1 MCEISPPLP
10 APALHCFNNTPTA
23 MASKIDP
30 ALVQMFAENV
40 RAQVITR
47 APPPPPPPAP
57 GLKLDPAIVQK
68 IAQRVPVFAGM
79 SPELLL
85 ATLGRADTYPVKS
98 GEPVFNEGDTGTAF
112 YVAVSG
118 EFVVQKQRNGE
129 SVTLA
134 KLGTGECFGEMAL
147 VRNDVRTATVVALRD
162 SMTMRF
168 ERERID
174 ATPESAHII
183 YRNIATVLARRLDD
197 SSVTLANMVVE
208 KNNASG
214 HIPL

>member
-1 MCEISPPLP
+1 
-10 APALHCFNNTPTA
+10 

-40 RAQVITR
+40 RAQIIPRT
-47 APPPPPPPAP
+47 PPPAPPPAP
-57 GLKLDPAIVQK
+57 GLRLDPAIVQK
-68 IAQRVPVFAGM
+68 ISQRVPVFAGM
-79 SPELLL
+79 STELLL
-85 ATLGRADTYPVKS
+85 ATLGRADTHPVKA
-98 GEPVFNEGDTGTAF
+98 GEPVFKEGDVGSAF

-118 EFVVQKQRNGE
+118 EFVVKKLRNGE
-129 SVTLA
+129 PVTLA

-174 ATPESAHII
+174 ANPESAHII
-183 YRNIATVLARRLDD
+183 YRNIAKVLARRLDE
-197 SSVTLANMVVE
+197 SSVQLADMVIE
-208 KNNASG
+208 KKSTAVNI
-214 HIPL
+214 IP